1 MNLKEPIVLGQLK
14 KEKSS
19 KPIFVLLVFV
29 LLIGTCFGLPSIKKY
44 LATNENDLTRFYHT
58 YIGKYFDDDVV
69 VDNSKKE
76 DNDNNK
82 TSSDI
87 KLIDDKTI
95 LVKDSITVSNIKI
108 NNNTITYSVSASI
121 NTYLDLVKY
130 YIELYDENTSL
141 IGRVKLTGLASSN
154 NITNTQNLA
163 FNVNSSVYGKVVLLN
178 DDDYPDVNIER
189 LVCKYNDNIYTYNF
203 SENKLRSI
211 YHEYTFTNLDDLNVY
226 VDSLNN
232 SRIKSAFINNFINSS
247 SATTEIDNGYRFTAY
262 LDLSHL
268 KISDLKEY
276 IDYNYYNLDTLSK
289 TVKYE
294 LESKGLDC
302 A

>member
-19 KPIFVLLVFV
+19 KPIFVLLVFA

-95 LVKDSITVSNIKI
+95 LVKDSITVSDIKI

-163 FNVNSSVYGKVVLLN
+163 FNVNSSVYGKMVLLN

-203 SENKLRSI
+203 SDNKLRSI

>member
-19 KPIFVLLVFV
+19 KPMFVLLIFA

-82 TSSDI
+82 TSSEI

-178 DDDYPDVNIER
+178 DDDYPEVTIER

-203 SENKLRSI
+203 SDNKLRSI

>member
-1 MNLKEPIVLGQLK
+1 MEDNIRNLKEPIVLGQLK

-19 KPIFVLLVFV
+19 KPIFVLLVFA

-95 LVKDSITVSNIKI
+95 LVKDSITVSDIKI

-121 NTYLDLVKY
+121 NTYLD
-130 YIELYDENTSL
+130 
-141 IGRVKLTGLASSN
+141 
-154 NITNTQNLA
+154 
-163 FNVNSSVYGKVVLLN
+163 
-178 DDDYPDVNIER
+178 
-189 LVCKYNDNIYTYNF
+189 
-203 SENKLRSI
+203 
-211 YHEYTFTNLDDLNVY
+211 FTIL
-226 VDSLNN
+226 
-232 SRIKSAFINNFINSS
+232 
-247 SATTEIDNGYRFTAY
+247 
-262 LDLSHL
+262 
-268 KISDLKEY
+268 
-276 IDYNYYNLDTLSK
+276 
-289 TVKYE
+289 
-294 LESKGLDC
+294 
-302 A
+302 